1 MARTINTDVIIDGQ
15 QVRISRKNVSG
26 ITLRIKS
33 PDGPLLISAPYYAP
47 DFMIAALIREK
58 RSWIAQQRA
67 ELAQRP
73 MARASDASKK
83 ETAEWLKVVKEA
95 TPPLIAKWERIIGVK
110 AGKLAYRNMTSRW
123 GSCQPKTGRICINT
137 RLALYPPECLEY
149 IVVHELCHLIV
160 SGHGPRFNA
169 LLDTYL
175 PDWKKRKAKLK

>member
-1 MARTINTDVIIDGQ
+1 MARTVNTELIIDGQ
-15 QVRISRKNVSG
+15 TVRVSRKRVKG

-33 PDGPLLISAPYYAP
+33 PEGPVLVSAPYLATDY
-47 DFMIAALIREK
+47 MIAAVVRAH
-58 RSWIAQQRA
+58 RAWIANKRA

-95 TPPLIAKWERIIGVK
+95 TPPLVAKWERIMGVR

-160 SGHGPRFNA
+160 PGHGPQFKA
-169 LLDTYL
+169 LLDAYL
-175 PDWKKRKAKLK
+175 PDWRQRNAKLK